1 MKAAVYDEFR
11 GPLTIRTVPDAIP
24 ARGGVVLRVK
34 SCGICRSDWHGWM
47 GNDPDIKLP
56 HVPGHELSG
65 VVETVGSDVRLWKGG
80 ERVTLPFVC
89 GCGTCGQCMSG
100 NQQVCDR
107 QFQPGFTAW
116 GGFAEFVAIDYAD
129 TNLVRLPD
137 EIDFVTAGS
146 LGCRFITS
154 FRAVVDQAKVS
165 SGQWVAVHGCG
176 GVGLSAIMI
185 ASALGAKAV
194 AVDIADG
201 KLEFARSVGAAA
213 TVNARA
219 EDAIAAIRE
228 ITGGGADVS
237 IDALG
242 SLETCF
248 NSISCLRKRGK
259 HIQIGIMEAGQHQ
272 TVIPIDLVI
281 ARELEIV
288 GSHGMQAH
296 RYPEMLEMIR
306 QGRLQPQKL
315 IGKTVSLEDS
325 IAELADMNLFASN
338 GITVIDF
345 LPHFL

>member
-1 MKAAVYDEFR
+1 MKAAIYEEFR
-11 GPLTIRTVPDAIP
+11 GALTIGNVPDP
-24 ARGGVVLRVK
+24 TPPKTGVVLRVK

-65 VVETVGSDVRLWKGG
+65 VVEAVGSDVTLWKGG

-107 QFQPGFTAW
+107 QFQSGFTAW

-129 TNLVRLPD
+129 TNLVLLPD
-137 EIDFVTAGS
+137 EIDFVTAAS
-146 LGCRFITS
+146 LGCRFSTS
-154 FRAVVDQAKVS
+154 FRAVVDQAKVAA
-165 SGQWVAVHGCG
+165 GQWVAVHGCG

-185 ASALGAKAV
+185 ASALGAKVV
-194 AVDIADG
+194 AVDIGAG
-201 KLEFARSVGAAA
+201 KLEFARSIGAAA
-213 TVNARA
+213 TVDART
-219 EDAIAAIRE
+219 EDPVEAIKE

-242 SLETCF
+242 SPETCF

-259 HIQIGIMEAGQHQ
+259 HLQVGIMEAGRHQ
-272 TVIPIDLVI
+272 TVIPMDLVI
-281 ARELEIV
+281 ARELEIL

-306 QGRLQPQKL
+306 QGKLKPQKL
-315 IGKTVSLEDS
+315 IGKTVSLEES
-325 IAELADMNLFASN
+325 ATELLDMNSFASI
-338 GITVIDF
+338 GVTVIKSVQD
-345 LPHFL
+345 

>member
-1 MKAAVYDEFR
+1 MKAAVYEEFR
-11 GPLTIRTVPDAIP
+11 QPLTIRNVLDPVPGKA
-24 ARGGVVLRVK
+24 GVVLRVK
-34 SCGICRSDWHGWM
+34 ACGICRSDWHGWM

-65 VVETVGSDVRLWKGG
+65 VVEEVGSDVRLWKGG

-89 GCGTCGQCMSG
+89 GCGTCGQCISG
-100 NQQVCDR
+100 NQQVCDQ

-137 EIDFVTAGS
+137 EIDFVTAAS

-154 FRAVVDQAKVS
+154 FRAVVDQGKVS
-165 SGQWVAVHGCG
+165 AGQWVAVHGCG

-185 ASALGAKAV
+185 ASALGANVV
-194 AVDIADG
+194 AVDIADD
-201 KLEFARSVGAAA
+201 KLEFATSVGAAA
-213 TVNARA
+213 VVNGLAQDVVEA
-219 EDAIAAIRE
+219 VRE
-228 ITGGGADVS
+228 TTGGGADVS

-242 SLETCF
+242 SPETCF

-259 HIQIGIMEAGQHQ
+259 HIQVGIMEAGQHQ

-296 RYPEMLEMIR
+296 RYAEMFEMIR
-306 QGRLQPQKL
+306 QGKLEPQKL

-325 IAELADMNLFASN
+325 MAELVNMNRFD
-338 GITVIDF
+338 GMGVTVIVYQ
-345 LPHFL
+345 